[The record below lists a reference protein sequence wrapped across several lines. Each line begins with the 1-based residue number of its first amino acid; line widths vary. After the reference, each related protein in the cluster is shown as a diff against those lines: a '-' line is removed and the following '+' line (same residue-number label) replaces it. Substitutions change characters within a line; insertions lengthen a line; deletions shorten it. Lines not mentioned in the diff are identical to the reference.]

1 VEDLPENVRLFP
13 GVTEIPALRDQSA
26 PPSGPTSVKA
36 LFKTALKLKVGDM
49 VVIGKLPDGSLYIG
63 SQSDDL
69 MHVTGLLSSAVTWMT
84 LPEDP
89 DYEYWDEEGPTG

>member
-1 VEDLPENVRLFP
+1 MADLPENVKFFP
-13 GVTEIPALRDQSA
+13 GVTELPK
-26 PPSGPTSVKA
+26 PPSASGVPLPTSVKA
-36 LFKTALKLKVGDM
+36 LFKTALKLEATDM

-69 MHVTGLLSSAVTWMT
+69 LHVTGLLASAVTWMT

-89 DYEYWDEEGPTG
+89 EYEYWDEEGPTG